1 MQQNPDQTK
10 KLWILLTEFLAFG
23 QLSDVTNIWE
33 ATERAGSTPA
43 FASELPATKAGL
55 NAQRGTKNSQTVA
68 VNGGQEADPSASQL
82 ERNSSHSPNN

>member
-55 NAQRGTKNSQTVA
+55 NAQRGTKKLPDCRCEWWP
-68 VNGGQEADPSASQL
+68 GGRSLCFPA
-82 ERNSSHSPNN
+82 